1 LFAPMPHSL
10 RLRCEE
16 VGRVTANVGR
26 AGKAAALAPARTARP
41 CGRRAAEAGKTQAKG
56 QTAPSIRTR
65 RAKQPAKRSVSRACL
80 PRWCEPYADSRQCQR
95 RGSRQARRLPTWR
108 CRHEE
113 WTIARTP
120 RLLEYLLPPASF
132 YRAVAIEAASSG
144 LYDHEER
151 TFCRGSQ
158 AEGGREATRPKT
170 S

>member
-16 VGRVTANVGR
+16 VGTVTANVGR

-41 CGRRAAEAGKTQAKG
+41 CGRRAAQAGKTQAKG

-80 PRWCEPYADSRQCQR
+80 PRWCEPCADSRQCQR
-95 RGSRQARRLPTWR
+95 RGSRQASRLPTWR

-120 RLLEYLLPPASF
+120 RLLELSLTSGKFLP
-132 YRAVAIEAASSG
+132 RCR
-144 LYDHEER
+144 D
-151 TFCRGSQ
+151 RGSFVWFVRPRRKNFLPRLST
-158 AEGGREATRPKT
+158 GGRAIGDQT
-170 S
+170 